1 MKEFLNQLAQDKI
14 AAAIGQAEKKTS
26 GEIRVFI
33 TRHEPADVIAA
44 AQEHFNELGMTKT
57 KEGNGVLIFVAP
69 RIRKFAVIGDA
80 GVHQRCGDEFWTA
93 TAAEMSN
100 YFKRAEFTEGI
111 IHGVS
116 KAGDL
121 LAKHFPHRRDDTNEL
136 PNEVAQD

>member
-1 MKEFLNQLAQDKI
+1 MKEFLNQLEQDKI
-14 AAAIGQAEKKTS
+14 AAAIGRTEKNTS

-33 TRHEPADVIAA
+33 TRHEPKDVIGA

-57 KEGNGVLIFVAP
+57 KERNGVLIFVAP
-69 RIRKFAVIGDA
+69 RIRKFAVIGDS
-80 GVHQRCGDEFWTA
+80 GVHQRCGDEFWTV

-100 YFKRAEFTEGI
+100 YFKRSEFTEGI
-111 IHGVS
+111 LHGIT

-121 LAKHFPHRRDDTNEL
+121 LAKHFPHRRGDANEL